1 MQKLKWVALFCCLTL
16 AAKTFS
22 QTLLVANVSSR
33 NVTSL
38 DGKWQYIIDP
48 YETGFYDYRYKEL
61 NEKNSA
67 AYWSSDV
74 PQNKLDIKEFGYNDK
89 YTLNVP
95 GDWNSQAQK
104 FLYYEGTVWYKKSF
118 NYKKSSATNRVFLY
132 FGAVNYK
139 ADVYL
144 NGHKLGQH
152 KGGFTPF
159 NFEVEDS
166 ILKEK
171 NNFLVVKVDNKRFA
185 DEVPT
190 LNTDWWNF
198 GGITRSV
205 KLIEVPQ
212 NFIQDYF
219 VHLSKNAN
227 NITGWVQ
234 VNGNAQ
240 NVSINIP
247 ELNINQKISVQENKT
262 SFSIPVTH
270 LQKWSPEHPKLY
282 RVIISSD
289 EDKIEDKI
297 GFRTVEVSGKQ
308 ILLNGKPIFMRGIS
322 IHAEVPQQMRRAY
335 SKQDAAM
342 LLGWAKELE
351 CNMVRLAHYP
361 HDENMTRMADSL
373 GLMVWSEIPVYWTI
387 DFKNDEVLKKAEQ
400 QLHEMIERDKNRASI
415 IVWSVGNETP
425 VSETRTKFMSTLA
438 GVAKQLDSSRIISAA
453 LEVNYNAKN
462 AMRVIEDPLGQ
473 YVDLVA
479 FNEYLGWYGGIPSD
493 IKQAKF
499 STVYNKP
506 LFISETGAEALS
518 GFKADSLTR
527 FSEEF
532 QTWFYREQIKMLHNL
547 PDNFVGISPWILADF
562 RSPRRN
568 NPVYQ
573 EGWNNKGLIDH
584 NGKKKPAFYVLKEY
598 YKEMKKKTEDNN

>member
-1 MQKLKWVALFCCLTL
+1 
-16 AAKTFS
+16 
-22 QTLLVANVSSR
+22 
-33 NVTSL
+33 
-38 DGKWQYIIDP
+38 
-48 YETGFYDYRYKEL
+48 
-61 NEKNSA
+61 
-67 AYWSSDV
+67 
-74 PQNKLDIKEFGYNDK
+74 
-89 YTLNVP
+89 
-95 GDWNSQAQK
+95 
-104 FLYYEGTVWYKKSF
+104 
-118 NYKKSSATNRVFLY
+118 
-132 FGAVNYK
+132 
-139 ADVYL
+139 
-144 NGHKLGQH
+144 
-152 KGGFTPF
+152 
-159 NFEVEDS
+159 
-166 ILKEK
+166 
-171 NNFLVVKVDNKRFA
+171 
-185 DEVPT
+185 
-190 LNTDWWNF
+190 
-198 GGITRSV
+198 
-205 KLIEVPQ
+205 
-212 NFIQDYF
+212 
-219 VHLSKNAN
+219 
-227 NITGWVQ
+227 
-234 VNGNAQ
+234 
-240 NVSINIP
+240 
-247 ELNINQKISVQENKT
+247 
-262 SFSIPVTH
+262 
-270 LQKWSPEHPKLY
+270 LY